1 MDPGQLRLNH
11 LVVSDRAGFA
21 EARAGDCDGID
32 ATRLKYG
39 IAKGMPRI
47 DRVATQLQRAALLT
61 FAASLI
67 FWAFFQIGKSPNFVT
82 ANPFAN
88 DPVDAIGSIAV
99 QVALAV
105 SILTLARAAQVGHAP
120 TASTYKRRLIVR
132 GNSVALLAIGVT
144 LVADTFMELQYP
156 TWDTSIW
163 GQLLVV
169 GLGTMALITCAAGL
183 ATVAA
188 ARRLS
193 ATPTSEGPPIGE
205 AGSLGEALGDLWA
218 LVRKILA
225 WFGRNF
231 PRLSRPLRWIDNL
244 GNLLFEWMMNWPWI
258 GPRSHP
264 WRFCASVALALGVA
278 LATGHGLEEGPSFNL
293 TMTVLV
299 WSIFIVVELAAGLLG
314 FLLLGG
320 FLGLRPPLRSR
331 RE

>member
-1 MDPGQLRLNH
+1 
-11 LVVSDRAGFA
+11 
-21 EARAGDCDGID
+21 
-32 ATRLKYG
+32 
-39 IAKGMPRI
+39 MPRI
-47 DRVATQLQRAALLT
+47 NGVATQLQRAALLT
-61 FAASLI
+61 STASLI
-67 FWAFFQIGKSPNFVT
+67 FWAFFQISKSPNFVT

-105 SILTLARAAQVGHAP
+105 SILTLARAAQVSDAP
-120 TASTYKRRLIVR
+120 TAPPYKSRLIVR

-144 LVADTFMELQYP
+144 LVADTIMELQYP

-169 GLGTMALITCAAGL
+169 GLGTVASIAWAAGL
-183 ATVAA
+183 VTVAA
-188 ARRLS
+188 ARRLG
-193 ATPTSEGPPIGE
+193 ATPTSEWPPIGE

-225 WFGRNF
+225 WYGHSF
-231 PRLSRPLRWIDNL
+231 PWSSRPLHWIDNL
-244 GNLLFEWMMNWPWI
+244 GNQLFEWMMNWPWI

-264 WRFCASVALALGVA
+264 WRFCASVALALGVT
-278 LATGHGLEEGPSFNL
+278 LATAHGLEEGPSFNL
-293 TMTVLV
+293 TTTVLA
-299 WSIFIVVELAAGLLG
+299 WSIFIVVELAAVLIG

-320 FLGLRPPLRSR
+320 FLGLRPPLRPR